1 MTTPG
6 RLCCRRPDT
15 TLAGIDCTTLL
26 NAGAAEIPF
35 AVAAKRLFLI
45 ATRART
51 CLSVSVCV
59 CECVFRS
66 VYHPPPTPCGRTR
79 RWDLRLGSR
88 IYIYIITCAINHV
101 QRQHANTVII
111 YTHPAP
117 RPTGSPAIGPTTSS
131 TVEKVYDV
139 RQRVASPPSSIIH
152 SALSGYTVYSRARS
166 CCDDNIIATNIKR
179 ITPPRSTP
187 KKKSTEP
194 FKNYWKNNFD
204 IFLCVYSLISNVFD

>member
-51 CLSVSVCV
+51 CL
-59 CECVFRS
+59 CERVFRS
-66 VYHPPPTPCGRTR
+66 VYHPPPRGRTR
-79 RWDLRLGSR
+79 QWDLRLGSR
-88 IYIYIITCAINHV
+88 IYFITCAINHV
-101 QRQHANTVII
+101 QQQHANTVII

-117 RPTGSPAIGPTTSS
+117 RLHESPAIKPTTSS
-131 TVEKVYDV
+131 RRWRKFT
-139 RQRVASPPSSIIH
+139 
-152 SALSGYTVYSRARS
+152 TF
-166 CCDDNIIATNIKR
+166 DNGSHR
-179 ITPPRSTP
+179 RRHR
-187 KKKSTEP
+187 
-194 FKNYWKNNFD
+194 
-204 IFLCVYSLISNVFD
+204 